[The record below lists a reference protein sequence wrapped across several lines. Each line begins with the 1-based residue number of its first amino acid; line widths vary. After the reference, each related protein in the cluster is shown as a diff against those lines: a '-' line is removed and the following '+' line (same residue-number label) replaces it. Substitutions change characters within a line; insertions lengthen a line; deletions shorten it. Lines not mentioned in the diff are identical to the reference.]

1 MNRKKTITH
10 SPIVLLLYCS
20 TISCVEEI
28 DIVDDLN
35 FEDAI
40 VIEANISDELKRQA
54 IKLSRTFRFED
65 EGASPETNASV
76 SISANEDKI
85 YSFSESSSTPGLYV
99 SDQVFK
105 AESGVDY
112 KLLVTTSS
120 GNSYTTLP
128 VQLPQTST
136 IDEVYAERELNS
148 VGTELV
154 VIKVDSYD
162 PTRNSN
168 YYRYEYEET
177 YKIIAP
183 NWVQDE
189 FVILQDEEGNDLAMP
204 GFTTRSTDEIE
215 CYNTEISNTIIQTST
230 TGLTEDRVSA
240 FPVRQISVD
249 DPILSHRY
257 SILVRQYV
265 QSLETYSYLDLLNQL
280 SASGVALSQIQ
291 PGFINSNIFSTSDR
305 NDKVLGFFDVSSV
318 TEKRIFFD
326 YEDFFPGEDLPPYFV
341 NCQPY
346 APEVITLGGTT
357 PLKDQIQAGLV
368 KYWMENLPPNV
379 VGPGPFQVV
388 LRACGDCTAIGQTD
402 PPDFWIE

>member
-1 MNRKKTITH
+1 M
-10 SPIVLLLYCS
+10 
-20 TISCVEEI
+20 
-28 DIVDDLN
+28 DDLN

-40 VIEANISDELKRQA
+40 VIEANISDELKRQE

-76 SISANEDKI
+76 SISANEDKV
-85 YSFSESSSTPGLYV
+85 YSFNESSSTPGLYV

-148 VGTELV
+148 VGTELI

-162 PTRNSN
+162 PTRSSN

-189 FVILQDEEGNDLAMP
+189 FVILQDEEGKDLPMP

-265 QSLETYSYLDLLNQL
+265 QSLETYSYFDLLNQL

-305 NDKVLGFFDVSSV
+305 NEKVLGFFDVSSV
-318 TEKRIFFD
+318 TERRIFFD

-388 LRACGDCTAIGQTD
+388 LRACGDCTALGQTD